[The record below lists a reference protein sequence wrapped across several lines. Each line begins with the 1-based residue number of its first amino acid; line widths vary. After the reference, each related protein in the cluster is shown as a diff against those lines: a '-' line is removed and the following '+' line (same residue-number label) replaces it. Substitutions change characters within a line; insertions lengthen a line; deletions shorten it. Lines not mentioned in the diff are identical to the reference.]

1 MKNINRLT
9 ILWNRYWLEKDD
21 VNKELLLS
29 HIDKALNKVINKDFK
44 FSNIECFVTD
54 LMNTD
59 ILLINPEHDQTI
71 IIESLTL
78 LGYID

>member
-29 HIDKALNKVINKDFK
+29 YIDKALNKVINKDFK